1 MQSTSL
7 DAHESFKRH
16 LIFLA
21 LNFSLISLYL
31 LSSGFGG
38 PQIGSLYAG
47 LHVFL
52 FGLMVYIWRANP
64 FTARQTLCLGIAF
77 YLFLVPLASFTSNDS
92 QRYLWDGAVLLS
104 GFDPYITAPNA
115 LEVQDLRSV
124 WPTPE
129 EHANY
134 PTLYPPGALLLF
146 GLSAKAGPTFGLWL
160 WKVLASLALVGS
172 YLIGYKLLK
181 RRGVL
186 KHLPLLV
193 LNPLLYLET
202 AIGLHID
209 VFSVLGILAALYM
222 LERKFFARAGM
233 IIGLAAS
240 IKFLPALIAGPLL
253 FYLRPKAALKI
264 FIGSALTWY
273 LIYLG
278 AFHLG
283 FQPLGLL
290 PEFFDKWSGG
300 APFYPAIDTIEK
312 ALGLDANGQFIFK
325 ALLAVI
331 GFGLSAWLAY
341 RCFIIAAMALS
352 LSVPLVLTPVLFPWY
367 VTVLIPLLAIR
378 PSASLLL
385 PLGVVSFFYV
395 VLDKWVSQ
403 NIWELPSWPAELLAG
418 AIVLGL
424 MWDGLYDRIRQ
435 RPVNIQPH

>member
-21 LNFSLISLYL
+21 LNFSLICLYL

-38 PQIGSLYAG
+38 AQIGSLYAG
-47 LHVFL
+47 LHVLL
-52 FGLMVYIWRANP
+52 FGLMIYMWRANP
-64 FTARQTLCLGIAF
+64 FTARQTLYLGVAF
-77 YLFLVPLASFTSNDS
+77 YLFLLPLASFTSNDS

-115 LEVQDLRSV
+115 PEVQDLRAL

-129 EHANY
+129 EHAKY

-146 GLSAKAGPTFGLWL
+146 GLSAKAGPVFGLWL
-160 WKVLASLALVGS
+160 WKALASLALLGS
-172 YLIGYKLLK
+172 YLIGYKLLQ

-209 VFSVLGILAALYM
+209 VFSVLGITAALYM
-222 LERKFFARAGM
+222 TERKFFARAGI

-253 FYLRPKAALKI
+253 FYLRPRAALKI
-264 FIGSALTWY
+264 FIGSALSWY

-278 AFHLG
+278 AFHIG
-283 FQPLGLL
+283 YQPLGLL

-300 APFYPAIDTIEK
+300 APFYPAIDTIGK
-312 ALGLDANGQFIFK
+312 TLGLEANGQFLFK
-325 ALLAVI
+325 ALLAI
-331 GFGLSAWLAY
+331 LGFSISAWLAY
-341 RCFIIAAMALS
+341 RRYIIAAMALS
-352 LSVPLVLTPVLFPWY
+352 LSVPLLLTPVLFPWY
-367 VTVLIPLLAIR
+367 MIVLIPLLAIR

-385 PLGVVSFFYV
+385 PLGTAAFFYV
-395 VLDKWVSQ
+395 VLDKWVSE
-403 NIWELPSWPAELLAG
+403 NIWALPAWPAELLAG
-418 AIVLGL
+418 TIVLGL
-424 MWDGLYDRIRQ
+424 IWDGLYDRIRQ